1 MLIREPALW
10 RDIPVRAEILV
21 AGDGSKL
28 EARAK
33 VVRRGRSLTVG
44 TAEVLG
50 ADGRP
55 VALATGSAALLGT

>member
-1 MLIREPALW
+1 MQEFGLRFSGA
-10 RDIPVRAEILV
+10 A
-21 AGDGSKL
+21 DGSAL

-33 VVRRGRSLTVG
+33 VLHRGRSLTVG